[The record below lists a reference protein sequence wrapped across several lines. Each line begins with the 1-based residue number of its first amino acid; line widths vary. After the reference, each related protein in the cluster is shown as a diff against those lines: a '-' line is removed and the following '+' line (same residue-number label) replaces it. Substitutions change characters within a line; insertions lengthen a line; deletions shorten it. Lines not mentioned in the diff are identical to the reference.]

1 MNVLTALMNPEINKK
16 LKEEKDIQIIGNDIL
31 YQEGI
36 LEVLEKEE
44 KIDLIIISELLQG
57 EKTFKEI
64 INKIKQKNKEIEI
77 IAILK
82 EKNEE
87 TENYLI
93 SKGIFNIYYNN
104 EITIE
109 ELKNII
115 NKKNNIKKENEINE
129 EIKNLK
135 KIILENNIKNKK
147 INYKK
152 IKKKI
157 KIIKNKILKKYKIK
171 SKKEESNK
179 IISVSGSN
187 GIGKSTFC
195 AIIAKLIKNKKILI
209 IDFDIF
215 NQCINTF
222 FNKKKT
228 ENKKEENI
236 YKLIIKENKNIDL
249 LCATDLL
256 FNKKFQIEKNK
267 IKNIL
272 NYLKNI
278 YELII
283 IDTTSICFFDY
294 TKEILENSN
303 KIIFLVEPNLTEMKK
318 SRNLLD
324 IYLNNWKIKKEK
336 FNIVFNKTNINS
348 TSKKIL
354 ALLFEDFN
362 ILGEIKLNTKY
373 DQIINT
379 NLKIIDRKIEKEYL
393 KIIEKL

>member
-1 MNVLTALMNPEINKK
+1 M
-16 LKEEKDIQIIGNDIL
+16 
-31 YQEGI
+31 
-36 LEVLEKEE
+36 
-44 KIDLIIISELLQG
+44 
-57 EKTFKEI
+57 
-64 INKIKQKNKEIEI
+64 
-77 IAILK
+77 
-82 EKNEE
+82 
-87 TENYLI
+87 
-93 SKGIFNIYYNN
+93 
-104 EITIE
+104 
-109 ELKNII
+109 
-115 NKKNNIKKENEINE
+115 
-129 EIKNLK
+129 
-135 KIILENNIKNKK
+135 
-147 INYKK
+147 
-152 IKKKI
+152 
-157 KIIKNKILKKYKIK
+157 
-171 SKKEESNK
+171 
-179 IISVSGSN
+179 
-187 GIGKSTFC
+187 
-195 AIIAKLIKNKKILI
+195 
-209 IDFDIF
+209 
-215 NQCINTF
+215 
-222 FNKKKT
+222 
-228 ENKKEENI
+228 
-236 YKLIIKENKNIDL
+236 

-272 NYLKNI
+272 NDLKNS

-283 IDTTSICFFDY
+283 IDTTSICFFNY